1 MCTSLTEFEV
11 ERAKNALKTNML
23 LHLDGTAGSC
33 EDIGR
38 QMLCYGK
45 RYSPAEMV
53 AKVDNVDAS
62 LVRDVCF
69 NYLYDQD
76 PVIGKKHALK
86 KYDQFVQNTSYF
98 CTMCDFQKC
107 KKRYLHFQKW

>member
-76 PVIGKKHALK
+76 PVIAAIGPIEGLE
-86 KYDQFVQNTSYF
+86 SYGE
-98 CTMCDFQKC
+98 TQK
-107 KKRYLHFQKW
+107 RMRNLRGTAFG